1 MFFSQDMKDLLK
13 LFNSH
18 DVSYVLVGGFAVNYY
33 GYIRTTQDMDILI
46 FPSKENA
53 KKVMASLW
61 DFGFG
66 KAGIQ
71 QEIFEEP
78 GNAVHLGVEPNRID
92 LLTHLIGISNKKIF
106 SNCKKIMI
114 DNVPLNIISYD
125 DLIQAKKASKRL
137 RDQAD
142 ADELEKITSAD

>member
-1 MFFSQDMKDLLK
+1 MFFSQDMKDLLA
-13 LFNSH
+13 LFNNRG
-18 DVSYVLVGGFAVNYY
+18 VSYVLVGGFAVNYY
-33 GYIRTTQDMDILI
+33 GYIRTTQDMDILV

-53 KKVMASLW
+53 EKVMSALF

-71 QEIFEEP
+71 KELFEEP

-92 LLTHLIGISNKKIF
+92 LLTHLIGISNQQIF
-106 SNCKKIMI
+106 SNFKTIKMADIQI
-114 DNVPLNIISYD
+114 NIIAYD

-137 RDQAD
+137 RDQED
-142 ADELEKITSAD
+142 ADELEKCRSE